1 MTINDIADSTSDYT
15 ITTSGSSTG
24 AAGSVW
30 VGPSTTTANLPYT
43 ISSGAT
49 ITSASTWAPTDVA
62 ATCRFCDK
70 QIEIGLIIQSK
81 DGKKNNIC
89 IKCAKDYMGGEKIKE
104 ILDLVEPLAT
114 MAEVA
119 KV

>member
-1 MTINDIADSTSDYT
+1 MTINDIADSVV
-15 ITTSGSSTG
+15 TTSGSTG
-24 AAGSVW
+24 TSGGSIW
-30 VGPSTTTANLPYT
+30 VAPSTANVPYT
-43 ISSGAT
+43 ISGGTT
-49 ITSASTWAPTDVA
+49 ITSASTWTPTDVA

>member
-1 MTINDIADSTSDYT
+1 MSASGACGDPSYVIGMPTFTATSTN
-15 ITTSGSSTG
+15 TSVP
-24 AAGSVW
+24 SVW
-30 VGPSTTTANLPYT
+30 VGGASGGSS
-43 ISSGAT
+43 ISGVAT
-49 ITSASTWAPTDVA
+49 VTSASTWAPTDVA

-70 QIEIGLIIQSK
+70 KIEIGLIIQSK

-89 IKCAKDYMGGEKIKE
+89 IKCAKEYLGGEKIKE

>member
-1 MTINDIADSTSDYT
+1 MTINDIADSVF
-15 ITTSGSSTG
+15 TTSSSSTG

-30 VGPSTTTANLPYT
+30 VGPSTTTANVPYT
-43 ISSGAT
+43 ISGGGAT
-49 ITSASTWAPTDVA
+49 ITSASTWTPTDVA